1 VRDGDATAAD
11 PRRSRYYV
19 EALGR
24 GLAVL
29 DCFIADPG
37 PHALVELSRRVGL
50 GMPTT
55 LRLIRTLE
63 VAGYVRQDPS
73 TKRYRLSWK
82 MLQLQDVTSSILD
95 YADLARPHL
104 QDLAEALGEAT
115 GMAVLDGTEVR
126 HAIRVSS
133 KRLVAANI
141 PTGAVFPAHATAM
154 GKVLLADLDAT
165 LVRELAERHP
175 LVRFTPTT
183 VTSVDELLTQLREV
197 ATQGYAVSDAEWE
210 VGLRSVAAPVRKR
223 DGRVVAA
230 VCALSVHASM
240 TVRAMEHQFLPA
252 VIRTAWTISRE
263 LGFVEVRSQKSEVR
277 SQPVVGAN
285 AVKSGTP
292 TEGLS
297 PTPSDF

>member
-1 VRDGDATAAD
+1 VVTASAESH
-11 PRRSRYYV
+11 RSRYYV

-29 DCFIADPG
+29 DCFITDPG

-63 VAGYVRQDPS
+63 EAGYLRQDPS

-133 KRLVAANI
+133 KRVVAANI
-141 PTGAVFPAHATAM
+141 PPGAVFPAHATAM
-154 GKVLLADLDAT
+154 GKVLLAELDPA
-165 LVRELAERHP
+165 LVRELAARHP

-183 VTSVDELLTQLREV
+183 VTSLDELLAQLREV
-197 ATQGYAVSDAEWE
+197 ARQGYAVSDAEWDP
-210 VGLRSVAAPVRKR
+210 GLRSVAAPVRVRK
-223 DGRVVAA
+223 GHVAAA
-230 VCALSVHASM
+230 VCALSVHSGM
-240 TVRAMEHQFLPA
+240 TVRAMERQFLPA
-252 VIRTAWTISRE
+252 VIHTAEAISRE
-263 LGFVEVRSQKSEVR
+263 LGF
-277 SQPVVGAN
+277 
-285 AVKSGTP
+285 
-292 TEGLS
+292 EGNIS
-297 PTPSDF
+297 TH